1 MFLYATAF
9 EQNDQ
14 AGMAA
19 NEASAR
25 QYLGPFVLDARLA
38 AHQGRLSSLRDF
50 TQRRIVLLAQ
60 ANRKVS
66 AAKIKVESAR
76 LEALVGNLMGAR
88 RGALEASMMS
98 ERSDVQGDAALT
110 LALARDTAAAQK
122 LADDLNQHFP
132 EATSVQFC
140 YMPAIRAALALHKGN
155 TREAIESLSATSS
168 YDLMEPSQMIAVYV
182 RGMAYLAAHQ
192 GARATAEFQ
201 KVLDYPNIAFSG
213 SRALAHLGLGRA
225 HALQGDIA
233 KARKSYQDFLAPWKD
248 ADPDIPI
255 LKQAKVEYK
264 DIQKKELP

>member
-1 MFLYATAF
+1 
-9 EQNDQ
+9 
-14 AGMAA
+14 
-19 NEASAR
+19 
-25 QYLGPFVLDARLA
+25 
-38 AHQGRLSSLRDF
+38 
-50 TQRRIVLLAQ
+50 
-60 ANRKVS
+60 
-66 AAKIKVESAR
+66 
-76 LEALVGNLMGAR
+76 
-88 RGALEASMMS
+88 
-98 ERSDVQGDAALT
+98 
-110 LALARDTAAAQK
+110 
-122 LADDLNQHFP
+122 
-132 EATSVQFC
+132 
-140 YMPAIRAALALHKGN
+140 
-155 TREAIESLSATSS
+155 
-168 YDLMEPSQMIAVYV
+168 MEPSQMIAVYV